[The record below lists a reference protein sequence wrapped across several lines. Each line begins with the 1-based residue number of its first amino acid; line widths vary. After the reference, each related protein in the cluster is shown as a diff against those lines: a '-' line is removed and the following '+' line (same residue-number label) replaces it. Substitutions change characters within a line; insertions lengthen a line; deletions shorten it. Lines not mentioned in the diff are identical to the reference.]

1 MNSNQK
7 NETFARELAQ
17 IRAQLVQIKFLLA
30 GILALAIGVLVGPGP
45 VFTLM
50 GFGVIVLGTVYVGL
64 WVFEGIVNRR
74 IDHDWSDARLASM
87 AEDAEKNRQEDSGEQ
102 A

>member
-7 NETFARELAQ
+7 NESVARELAQ
-17 IRAQLVQIKFLLA
+17 IRAQLVQIKFLLT

-50 GFGVIVLGTVYVGL
+50 WIGVFVLGTVYVGL
-64 WVFEGIVNRR
+64 WVFERIVNRR
-74 IDHDWSDARLASM
+74 IGHDWSEARLASM
-87 AEDAEKNRQEDSGEQ
+87 AEEAEKNGQEDSGEQ